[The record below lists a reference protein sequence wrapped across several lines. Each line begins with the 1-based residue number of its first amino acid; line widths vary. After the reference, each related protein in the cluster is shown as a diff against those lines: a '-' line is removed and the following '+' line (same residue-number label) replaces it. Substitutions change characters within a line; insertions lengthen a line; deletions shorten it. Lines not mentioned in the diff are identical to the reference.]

1 MAAPSQ
7 DPSAA
12 SPAAPARRALRGRA
26 ASLSGN
32 PFLADGC
39 LDHVEDAL
47 ILIEDGRIAAFGP
60 YAETAGRLPADMPVE
75 HYENALILPGLIDTH
90 VHYPQLQVI
99 ASYGEQLLAW
109 LHAYTFPAELQFAD
123 SAHAERVAKL
133 FFREILGAGTTT
145 AMVYCTVHPGS
156 VEAFFAESERFN
168 TRMIAGKVLMDRN
181 APAALLDTAQRGYD
195 ESKALIAR
203 WHGRGRQ
210 LYAVTPRFAGS
221 CTPAQLDAA
230 GALLD
235 EHDGLFLQTHLSEN
249 TDEVAWVM
257 SLFPDRASYLDI
269 YAHSGLVRPRSVFGH
284 AIHVGEEEF
293 CTCHATGAALAHC
306 PTSNGFLGSGLFRL
320 FDALDPR
327 RPVRVGLG
335 TDVGAGTTLSLLK
348 TLGEAYKVAAL
359 RGTKLDAARAFWL
372 ATLGGAEALRLDDR
386 IGRIAPGY
394 EADLC
399 VLDLAATP
407 LLGFRTGLCEDIED
421 LLFVL
426 MTLGD
431 HRTVRATWV
440 AGECVYDAR
449 RAGDPLRY
457 PAAGRAQR

>member
-1 MAAPSQ
+1 MKAIRGQAVS
-7 DPSAA
+7 
-12 SPAAPARRALRGRA
+12 LR
-26 ASLSGN
+26 GN
-32 PFLADGC
+32 PFLSEDC
-39 LDHVEDAL
+39 LEHVADAL
-47 ILIEDGRIAAFGP
+47 ILMEDGRVTAFGP
-60 YAETAGRLPADMPVE
+60 YAQLAGMLPADVE
-75 HYENALILPGLIDTH
+75 VVAYENALILPGLIDTH
-90 VHYPQLQVI
+90 VHYPQLQMI

-109 LHAYTFPAELQFAD
+109 LDKYTFPAELQFAD
-123 SAHAERVAKL
+123 DAHAEAVAKL

-145 AMVYCTVHPGS
+145 AVVYCTVHPGS

-168 TRMIAGKVLMDRN
+168 TRMVAGKVLMDRN

-210 LYAVTPRFAGS
+210 HYCVTPRFAPS
-221 CTPAQLDAA
+221 CTEAQLDAA
-230 GALLD
+230 GALLR
-235 EHDGLFLQTHLSEN
+235 EHDALFLQTHLCEN
-249 TDEVAWVM
+249 TDEIAWVRE
-257 SLFPDRASYLDI
+257 LFPERKSYLDV
-269 YAHSGLVRPRSVFGH
+269 YAHAGLVGPRSVLGH
-284 AIHVGEEEF
+284 AIHVSEADF
-293 CTCHATGAALAHC
+293 CTCHSSGAALAHC

-320 FDALDPR
+320 FDALDPK

-359 RGTKLDAARAFWL
+359 RGTKLDAVRAFWL

-386 IGRIAPGY
+386 IGRIAPGHD
-394 EADLC
+394 ADLC

-407 LLGFRTGLCEDIED
+407 LLGFRTGTCSGIEE

-440 AGECVYDAR
+440 AGECVYDNR
-449 RAGDPLRY
+449 RPGDPLRY
-457 PAAGRAQR
+457 PAQDAMA

>member
-1 MAAPSQ
+1 MT
-7 DPSAA
+7 
-12 SPAAPARRALRGRA
+12 AAPAQMRAIRGQA
-26 ASLSGN
+26 VSLTGN
-32 PFLADGC
+32 PFLSEGC
-39 LDHVEDAL
+39 LQHVADAL
-47 ILIEDGRIAAFGP
+47 ILIEDGRITAFGDFADLSDRIP
-60 YAETAGRLPADMPVE
+60 AGVAVTV
-75 HYENALILPGLIDTH
+75 YENALILPGLIDTH
-90 VHYPQLQVI
+90 VHYPQLQMI

-109 LHAYTFPAELQFAD
+109 LEKYTFPAELQFAD
-123 SAHAERVAKL
+123 QAHAERVAKL

-145 AMVYCTVHPGS
+145 AVVYCTVHPGS
-156 VEAFFAESERFN
+156 VEAFFAESARFN

-181 APAALLDTAQRGYD
+181 APAGLLDTAQRGYD

-210 LYAVTPRFAGS
+210 HYCVTPRFAPS
-221 CTPAQLDAA
+221 CTQAQLDAA
-230 GALLD
+230 GALMR
-235 EHDGLFLQTHLSEN
+235 EHDDLFLQTHLCEN
-249 TDEVAWVM
+249 TDEIAWVRE
-257 SLFPDRASYLDI
+257 LFPDRASYLDV
-269 YAHSGLVRPRSVFGH
+269 YVQSGLVGPRTVLGH
-284 AIHVGEEEF
+284 AIHLSEEDF
-293 CTCHATGAALAHC
+293 CTCHARGAAIAHC

-348 TLGEAYKVAAL
+348 TLGESYKVAAL
-359 RGTKLDAARAFWL
+359 RGTRLDAVRAFWL

-386 IGRIAPGY
+386 IGRIAPGHD
-394 EADLC
+394 ADLC

-407 LLGFRTGLCEDIED
+407 LLGFRTGTCSSIEE

-440 AGECVYDAR
+440 AGESVYDNR
-449 RAGDPLRY
+449 RAGDPLVY
-457 PAAGRAQR
+457 PETAGA

>member
-1 MAAPSQ
+1 MSSRPPESV
-7 DPSAA
+7 
-12 SPAAPARRALRGRA
+12 RALRGQA
-26 ASLSGN
+26 ASLTGN
-32 PFLADGC
+32 PFLAEGC
-39 LDHVEDAL
+39 LQHIADAL
-47 ILIEDGRIAAFGP
+47 ILIEDGRIAAVGDFSESAHRIP
-60 YAETAGRLPADMPVE
+60 AGTEIVA
-75 HYENALILPGLIDTH
+75 YENALILPGLIDTH
-90 VHYPQLQVI
+90 VHYPQLQMI

-109 LHAYTFPAELQFAD
+109 LEKYTFPAELQFAD
-123 SAHAERVAKL
+123 RAHAERVAKL

-203 WHGRGRQ
+203 WHGHGRQ
-210 LYAVTPRFAGS
+210 HYAVTPRFAPS
-221 CTPAQLDAA
+221 CTQAQLEAA
-230 GALLD
+230 GTLLK
-235 EHDGLFLQTHLSEN
+235 EHENLFLQTHLCEN
-249 TDEVAWVM
+249 TDEIAWVRE
-257 SLFPDRASYLDI
+257 LFPERNSYLDV
-269 YAHSGLVRPRSVFGH
+269 YAQAGLVGPRSVLGH
-284 AIHVGEEEF
+284 AIHVSEEDF
-293 CTCHATGAALAHC
+293 CTCHATGAAIAHC
-306 PTSNGFLGSGLFRL
+306 PTSNGFLGSGLFQL

-348 TLGEAYKVAAL
+348 TLGDAYKVAAL
-359 RGTKLDAARAFWL
+359 RGTKLDGTKALWL

-394 EADLC
+394 DADLC
-399 VLDLAATP
+399 VLDLAASP
-407 LLGFRTGLCEDIED
+407 LLGFRTGTCTSIEE

-426 MTLGD
+426 QTLGD

-440 AGECVYDAR
+440 AGEPVYDNR

-457 PAAGRAQR
+457 PEAAA

>member
-1 MAAPSQ
+1 MSSRPPESV
-7 DPSAA
+7 
-12 SPAAPARRALRGRA
+12 RALRGQA
-26 ASLSGN
+26 ASLTGN
-32 PFLADGC
+32 PFLAEGC
-39 LDHVEDAL
+39 LQHIADAL
-47 ILIEDGRIAAFGP
+47 ILIQDGRIAAVGDFSELAHRIP
-60 YAETAGRLPADMPVE
+60 AGTEIVA
-75 HYENALILPGLIDTH
+75 YENALILPGLIDTH
-90 VHYPQLQVI
+90 VHYPQLQMI

-109 LHAYTFPAELQFAD
+109 LEKYTFPAELQFAD
-123 SAHAERVAKL
+123 RAHAEQVAKL

-156 VEAFFAESERFN
+156 VEAFFSESERFN

-210 LYAVTPRFAGS
+210 HYAVTPRFAPS
-221 CTPAQLDAA
+221 CTQAQLEAA
-230 GALLD
+230 GTLLK
-235 EHDGLFLQTHLSEN
+235 EHENLFLQTHLCEN
-249 TDEVAWVM
+249 TDEIAWVRE
-257 SLFPDRASYLDI
+257 LFPERNSYLDV
-269 YAHSGLVRPRSVFGH
+269 YAQAGLVGPRSVLGH
-284 AIHVGEEEF
+284 AIHVSEEDF
-293 CTCHATGAALAHC
+293 CTCHACGAAIAHC

-348 TLGEAYKVAAL
+348 TLGDAYKVAAL
-359 RGTKLDAARAFWL
+359 RGTKLDGTKALWL
-372 ATLGGAEALRLDDR
+372 ATLGGAEALHLDDR

-394 EADLC
+394 DADLC
-399 VLDLAATP
+399 VLDLAASP
-407 LLGFRTGLCEDIED
+407 LLGFRTGTCTSIEE

-426 MTLGD
+426 QTLGD

-440 AGECVYDAR
+440 AGEPVYDNR

-457 PAAGRAQR
+457 PGAPA

>member
-1 MAAPSQ
+1 MSSRPPESV
-7 DPSAA
+7 
-12 SPAAPARRALRGRA
+12 RALRGQA
-26 ASLSGN
+26 ASLTGN
-32 PFLADGC
+32 PFLAEGC
-39 LDHVEDAL
+39 LQHIADAL
-47 ILIEDGRIAAFGP
+47 ILIEDGRIAAFGDFSELAHRIP
-60 YAETAGRLPADMPVE
+60 AGTEIVA
-75 HYENALILPGLIDTH
+75 YENALILPGLIDTH
-90 VHYPQLQVI
+90 VHYPQLQMI

-109 LHAYTFPAELQFAD
+109 LEKYTFPAELQFAD
-123 SAHAERVAKL
+123 RAHAERVAKL

-156 VEAFFAESERFN
+156 VEAFFSESERFN

-210 LYAVTPRFAGS
+210 HYAVTPRFAPS
-221 CTPAQLDAA
+221 CTQAQLEAA
-230 GALLD
+230 GTLLK
-235 EHDGLFLQTHLSEN
+235 EHENLFLQTHLCEN
-249 TDEVAWVM
+249 TDEIAWVRE
-257 SLFPDRASYLDI
+257 LFPERNSYLDV
-269 YAHSGLVRPRSVFGH
+269 YAQAGLVGPRSVLGH
-284 AIHVGEEEF
+284 AIHVSEEDF
-293 CTCHATGAALAHC
+293 CTCHASGAAIAHC

-348 TLGEAYKVAAL
+348 TLGDAYKVAAL
-359 RGTKLDAARAFWL
+359 RGTKLDGTKALWL

-394 EADLC
+394 DADLC
-399 VLDLAATP
+399 VLDLAASP
-407 LLGFRTGLCEDIED
+407 LLGFRTGTCTSIEE

-426 MTLGD
+426 QTLGD

-440 AGECVYDAR
+440 AGEPVYDNR
-449 RAGDPLRY
+449 RTGDPLRY
-457 PAAGRAQR
+457 PGAPA

>member
-1 MAAPSQ
+1 MSAPVETR
-7 DPSAA
+7 
-12 SPAAPARRALRGRA
+12 RRALRGQA
-26 ASLSGN
+26 VSLSGN
-32 PFLADGC
+32 PFLREGC

-47 ILIEDGRIAAFGP
+47 ILIEDGRITSIGP
-60 YAETAGRLPADMPVE
+60 YADTLDQLPAGVPVE

-90 VHYPQLQVI
+90 VHYPQLQMI

-109 LHAYTFPAELQFAD
+109 LTKYTFPAELEFAD
-123 SAHAERVAKL
+123 QAHAERVAKL

-168 TRMIAGKVLMDRN
+168 TRMVAGKVLMDRN
-181 APAALLDTAQRGYD
+181 APAGLLDTAERGYD

-210 LYAVTPRFAGS
+210 LYAVTPRFAAS
-221 CTPAQLDAA
+221 CTPAQLDSA
-230 GALLD
+230 GTLLK
-235 EHDGLFLQTHLSEN
+235 EHDGLYLQTHLCET
-249 TDEVAWVM
+249 TDEIAWVM
-257 SLFPDRASYLDI
+257 DLFPERASYLDV
-269 YAHSGLVRPRSVFGH
+269 YAKAGLVGPRSVFGH
-284 AIHVGEEEF
+284 AIHVMEEDF
-293 CTCHATGAALAHC
+293 CTCHRAGAAVAHC
-306 PTSNGFLGSGLFRL
+306 PSSNGFLGSGLFRL
-320 FDALDPR
+320 YDALDPR

-335 TDVGAGTTLSLLK
+335 SDVGAGTTLSLLK
-348 TLGEAYKVAAL
+348 TLGDAYKVAAL
-359 RGTKLDAARAFWL
+359 RGTKLDAPRAFWL

-407 LLGFRTGLCEDIED
+407 LLGFRTGTCSSIED

-440 AGECVYDAR
+440 AGECVYDNR
-449 RAGDPLRY
+449 RVGDPLRY
-457 PAAGRAQR
+457 PSSTPID

>member
-1 MAAPSQ
+1 MPDLAPGPVES
-7 DPSAA
+7 SC
-12 SPAAPARRALRGRA
+12 RALRGRA

-32 PFLADGC
+32 PFLVEGC

-47 ILIEDGRIAAFGP
+47 ILIEDGRIASFGP
-60 YAETAGRLPADMPVE
+60 YSDTADRIPPGVSVR

-90 VHYPQLQVI
+90 VHYPQLQMI
-99 ASYGEQLLAW
+99 ASYGEQLLTW
-109 LHAYTFPAELQFAD
+109 LSKYTFPAELEFAD
-123 SAHAERVAKL
+123 QTHAERVAKL

-145 AMVYCTVHPGS
+145 AAVYCTVHPGS
-156 VEAFFAESERFN
+156 VEAFFAESQRFN

-210 LYAVTPRFAGS
+210 LYAVTPRFAPS
-221 CTPAQLDAA
+221 CTSAQLDAA
-230 GALLD
+230 GALLR
-235 EHDGLFLQTHLSEN
+235 EHDGLFLQTHLCET
-249 TDEVAWVM
+249 TDEIAWVM
-257 SLFPDRASYLDI
+257 DLFPDRASYLDV
-269 YAHSGLVRPRSVFGH
+269 YARSGLVGPRSIFGH
-284 AIHVGEEEF
+284 AIHVSEDDF
-293 CTCHATGAALAHC
+293 CTCHATGAAIAHC
-306 PTSNGFLGSGLFRL
+306 PTSNGFLGSGLFRM

-335 TDVGAGTTLSLLK
+335 TDVGAGTSLLLLK
-348 TLGEAYKVAAL
+348 TLGDAYKVAAL
-359 RGTKLDAARAFWL
+359 RGTKLDAQRAFWL

-386 IGRIAPGY
+386 IGRIADGF

-399 VLDLAATP
+399 ILDLAATP
-407 LLGFRTGLCEDIED
+407 LLGFRTGSCRDIDD

-431 HRTVRATWV
+431 HRMVRATWV
-440 AGECVYDAR
+440 AGECVYDR
-449 RAGDPLRY
+449 GRPNDPLRY
-457 PAAGRAQR
+457 PFPSDGAQP